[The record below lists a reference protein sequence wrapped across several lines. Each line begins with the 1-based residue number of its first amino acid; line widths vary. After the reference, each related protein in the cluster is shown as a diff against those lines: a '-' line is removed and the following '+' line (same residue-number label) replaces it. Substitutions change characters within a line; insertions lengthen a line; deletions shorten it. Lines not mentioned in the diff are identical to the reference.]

1 MNCDNKI
8 LNTRGGVI
16 LKEIAQKI
24 EEEMKKQNLNKA
36 EIARRLGV
44 SRANVNMIMKKIK
57 NGGDVSTK
65 TLTNIS
71 KVLGKEIEF
80 FLK

>member
-1 MNCDNKI
+1 M
-8 LNTRGGVI
+8 
-16 LKEIAQKI
+16 KEIAQKI